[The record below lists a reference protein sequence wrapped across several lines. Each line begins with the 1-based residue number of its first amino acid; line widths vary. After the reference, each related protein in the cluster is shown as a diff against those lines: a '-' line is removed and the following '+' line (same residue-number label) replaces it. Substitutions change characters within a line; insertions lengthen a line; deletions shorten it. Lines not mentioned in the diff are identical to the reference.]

1 MGESGSVGWMF
12 DQKGLITVE
21 LDGKSAEDV
30 ELAAIEAGADDIQ
43 EDEGVLEVYTDKTDL
58 DAVRRA
64 LDSGGLNITSA
75 ELVMVAKTTMTPDE
89 KAGTQ
94 VVRLIERLE
103 ELDDVQRVFSN
114 AELSEELIEAA
125 S

>member
-1 MGESGSVGWMF
+1 
-12 DQKGLITVE
+12 
-21 LDGKSAEDV
+21 
-30 ELAAIEAGADDIQ
+30 
-43 EDEGVLEVYTDKTDL
+43 
-58 DAVRRA
+58 
-64 LDSGGLNITSA
+64 
-75 ELVMVAKTTMTPDE
+75 MVAKTTMTPDE